1 MLIGLLFF
9 KRPLL
14 ALISAGLIVDGIFTL
29 AILKALGVENILP
42 EGVKFGFY
50 KTDKKK
56 G

>member
-1 MLIGLLFF
+1 MLIGLLFL

-14 ALISAGLIVDGIFTL
+14 TLVSTGLIVDTILAL
-29 AILKALGVENILP
+29 AILKKLGVENILP